1 MLAKSIRRAGR
12 LLERLSG
19 GNVHGAVA
27 VNQGGRNRV
36 TVVSSEE
43 LERQEGEALPERT
56 QMSLLRMPGDT
67 LPVVP
72 PELD

>member
-1 MLAKSIRRAGR
+1 MLTNSIRQVGR

-27 VNQGGRNRV
+27 INNGRPGSV
-36 TVVSSEE
+36 TVVSSEDV
-43 LERQEGEALPERT
+43 ERLEGEALPERT
-56 QMSLLRMPGDT
+56 QMSVLRIPGDT

>member
-1 MLAKSIRRAGR
+1 MFEKSIRQAGR
-12 LLERLSG
+12 FLERLSG

-27 VNQGGRNRV
+27 INHGRPGSV

-43 LERQEGEALPERT
+43 VERLEGEALPERT

-67 LPVVP
+67 LPVMP
-72 PELD
+72 PELE

>member
-1 MLAKSIRRAGR
+1 MFENSLRRAGR

-19 GNVHGAVA
+19 GHTHRAVA
-27 VNQGGRNRV
+27 VNRGKPGST

-43 LERQEGEALPERT
+43 AERLEGDALPERT
-56 QMSLLRMPGDT
+56 QMSVVRLPGDT

>member
-1 MLAKSIRRAGR
+1 MLAKSIRQAGR
-12 LLERLSG
+12 FLERLSG
-19 GNVHGAVA
+19 GHVHGAVA
-27 VNQGGRNRV
+27 INHGKPGSV

-43 LERQEGEALPERT
+43 IERLEGDALPERT
-56 QMSLLRMPGDT
+56 QMSVLHMPGTT

>member
-1 MLAKSIRRAGR
+1 
-12 LLERLSG
+12 
-19 GNVHGAVA
+19 VA
-27 VNQGGRNRV
+27 VNRGKPGSV

-43 LERQEGEALPERT
+43 VERLEGDALPERT
-56 QMSLLRMPGDT
+56 QMSVVRIPGDT

>member
-1 MLAKSIRRAGR
+1 MLENRIRQAGR

-19 GNVHGAVA
+19 GKVHGAVA
-27 VNQGGRNRV
+27 INRGKPGSV

-43 LERQEGEALPERT
+43 VERLEGDALPERT
-56 QMSLLRMPGDT
+56 QMSVLRIPGDT

>member
-1 MLAKSIRRAGR
+1 MFTNRIRRVAR
-12 LLERLSG
+12 VLERLSG

-27 VNQGGRNRV
+27 INHGRPGSV

-43 LERQEGEALPERT
+43 VERLEGDALPERT
-56 QMSLLRMPGDT
+56 QMSVLRLPGDT